1 MFEKRSLE
9 FWLGL
14 SFATAGI
21 IAVVLLIHIATDG
34 EDVIA
39 TVLMIPMALILLML
53 VIGLLITSSLR
64 LKRDSRPET
73 GDKSEDLCL
82 GEDRDECI

>member
-9 FWLGL
+9 FWFGL

-21 IAVVLLIHIATDG
+21 IAVVLLIHNSTDG

-39 TVLMIPMALILLML
+39 TVLMIPMALILLVL
-53 VIGLLITSSLR
+53 VIGLLIAR
-64 LKRDSRPET
+64 ARQ
-73 GDKSEDLCL
+73 
-82 GEDRDECI
+82 I

>member
-21 IAVVLLIHIATDG
+21 IAVVLLIHISTDG

-39 TVLMIPMALILLML
+39 TVLMIPMALILLVL

-64 LKRDSRPET
+64 LKRDSQSRNR
-73 GDKSEDLCL
+73 GQ
-82 GEDRDECI
+82 I

>member
-21 IAVVLLIHIATDG
+21 ITVVLLIHIATDG

-39 TVLMIPMALILLML
+39 TVLTIPMALILLML

-64 LKRDSRPET
+64 LKRDSQFRN
-73 GDKSEDLCL
+73 
-82 GEDRDECI
+82 RRQI

>member
-1 MFEKRSLE
+1 MHEKRSLE

-21 IAVVLLIHIATDG
+21 LTVVLLIHISTDG
-34 EDVIA
+34 EDIIA
-39 TVLMIPMALILLML
+39 TVLITPMALILL

-64 LKRDSRPET
+64 LKRDS
-73 GDKSEDLCL
+73 KS
-82 GEDRDECI
+82 RNRKQI

>member
-21 IAVVLLIHIATDG
+21 ITVVLLIHIATDG

-39 TVLMIPMALILLML
+39 TVLIIPMALILLVL

-64 LKRDSRPET
+64 LKRNSQFRN
-73 GDKSEDLCL
+73 
-82 GEDRDECI
+82 RRQI